1 MTTMTMRQE
10 RAGDGSLRHVPTP
23 FIPTA
28 GKAKGKKATK
38 PADPIKANP
47 DTSAQQLAQLIERIE
62 RLEEE
67 KAGILGDIN
76 EVYAEAK
83 ATGFDVKTMRTIVK
97 IRKLEKH
104 HRIEAEEILE
114 TYKSALGIV

>member
-23 FIPTA
+23 FVPAT
-28 GKAKGKKATK
+28 GKGKKAAK

-47 DTSAQQLAQLIERIE
+47 DTSAQELKQFIERIE

-67 KAGILGDIN
+67 KAGIAADIN
-76 EVYAEAK
+76 DVYAEAK
-83 ATGFDVKTMRTIVK
+83 STGFDGKAMRAIVK
-97 IRKLEKH
+97 MRRMEKH
-104 HRIEAEEILE
+104 HRDEAEEILE
-114 TYKSALGIV
+114 TYKSALGL

>member
-1 MTTMTMRQE
+1 M
-10 RAGDGSLRHVPTP
+10 
-23 FIPTA
+23 
-28 GKAKGKKATK
+28 
-38 PADPIKANP
+38 KANP

>member
-23 FIPTA
+23 FVPAA
-28 GKAKGKKATK
+28 GKGKKATK

-47 DTSAQQLAQLIERIE
+47 DASAQQLRQLLERIE

-67 KAGILGDIN
+67 KAGIAGDIN
-76 EVYAEAK
+76 DVYAEAK
-83 ATGFDVKTMRTIVK
+83 STGFDVKTMRTIVK
-97 IRKLEKH
+97 LRRMDKH
-104 HRIEAEEILE
+104 HREEAAAFLE
-114 TYKSALGIV
+114 TYTSALGL